1 MVYVI
6 GFDGKPLMPT
16 ERHGKVRR
24 MLRDGL
30 AKVVKKTP
38 FTIQLLYETTS
49 YTQDITLGVDAG
61 SKHVGLSASTAKNE
75 LYAADVELRNDI
87 TTNLATRKQ
96 YRKDRR
102 SRNTRYRPPRF
113 DNRVRSKH
121 KGWLAPSVENKI
133 QTHTKVV
140 DDVCKILPV
149 TKIVV
154 DTASFDIQKIKNP
167 EISGKEYQQGP
178 QLDFWNV
185 REYVLFK
192 DDHTCRCCK
201 GKSKDKVLRVG
212 HYVIEVV
219 KKVPVRRY
227 KPDNGRYMSID
238 IGVDNTCAVITNDGG
253 RPLIINGRGAKS
265 VNQKYNKNIARYKSI
280 WDKCNK
286 TVLNEAR
293 KAAGLPCV
301 MSSKRIDAITRN
313 RNNRI
318 TDMFHKISRVI
329 ADKANRDGVCAI
341 VIGKNTDWKQNS
353 NLGRQNNQNFVHLP
367 FAKLIDM
374 ITYKARNYGIRV
386 ITVDEKYTSGTSFLD
401 GEDPVKENYN
411 KKRRIHRGLFWTK
424 NALINADVNAA
435 CQILKKAYPMAFD
448 ETALKRNIRA
458 RGRLGSTAGDSG
470 RPVSFTY
477 EAAKALL
484 NPVKCDVDELLTAAG
499 KPALANVISLAC

>member
-1 MVYVI
+1 MPAESNEVMRVERHIIMPNHSLFPLCDALCFKAKNVYNTANYICRQNFFAHKLVPKYVELWKFVSQESCMQDFNGI
-6 GFDGKPLMPT
+6 VQTAQQATKQVANEWKSYSAAIADYQKNPDKYKGKPKIP
-16 ERHGKVRR
+16 K
-24 MLRDGL
+24 
-30 AKVVKKTP
+30 
-38 FTIQLLYETTS
+38 Y
-49 YTQDITLGVDAG
+49 
-61 SKHVGLSASTAKNE
+61 
-75 LYAADVELRNDI
+75 
-87 TTNLATRKQ
+87 
-96 YRKDRR
+96 
-102 SRNTRYRPPRF
+102 
-113 DNRVRSKH
+113 KH
-121 KGWLAPSVENKI
+121 KVTGRAVCTFTNQQVKERDFVVSFPAVVAVNGEKL
-133 QTHTKVV
+133 TLTTK
-140 DDVCKILPV
+140 L
-149 TKIVV
+149 
-154 DTASFDIQKIKNP
+154 
-167 EISGKEYQQGP
+167 
-178 QLDFWNV
+178 
-185 REYVLFK
+185 
-192 DDHTCRCCK
+192 K
-201 GKSKDKVLRVG
+201 GKLQQVRIIPGVG